1 MKEAVDSIS
10 LVVERGVDAD
20 GAAPAEK
27 ASLAPGGSMTGR

>member
-1 MKEAVDSIS
+1 MKEAVDGIP
-10 LVVERGVDAD
+10 LIVERGVEAD